1 MTTERTQD
9 LGAGCVARHVAV
21 LERLR
26 IELIDGRWRVTP
38 DESDALLA
46 AIRALRQAGV
56 VNAAMIER
64 AMDACCE
71 TTKAG
76 KAYFAPESAADWHRA
91 LTAALTTKETP

>member
-1 MTTERTQD
+1 MTAPMNETTE
-9 LGAGCVARHVAV
+9 RHVAV
-21 LERLR
+21 IEKMILEHDAMGMPERAAALR
-26 IELIDGRWRVTP
+26 
-38 DESDALLA
+38 ES
-46 AIRALRQAGV
+46 IRALRQAGV